1 VLKDKVIV
9 LVDDHEPTNIL
20 HAKVIKD
27 HIPDLKV
34 FAYTDP
40 FQALEFLNHAN
51 PEERVEPDI
60 IFLDINMNAI
70 DGWDFL
76 DIYKKMASVQNP
88 DVHIVLLSL
97 SDELPDK
104 EKASANKLVKRYL
117 VKPLTK
123 ETLINVLDA
132 KF

>member
-1 VLKDKVIV
+1 MKGNVIV

-20 HAKVIKD
+20 HTKVIKD
-27 HIPDLKV
+27 YSPDVTVLS
-34 FAYTDP
+34 YTDP
-40 FQALEFLNHAN
+40 FQALESLNHAD

-104 EKASANKLVKRYL
+104 ARADSTKLVKKYL
-117 VKPLTK
+117 VKPLNQ
-123 ETLINVLDA
+123 ETLISVLNA